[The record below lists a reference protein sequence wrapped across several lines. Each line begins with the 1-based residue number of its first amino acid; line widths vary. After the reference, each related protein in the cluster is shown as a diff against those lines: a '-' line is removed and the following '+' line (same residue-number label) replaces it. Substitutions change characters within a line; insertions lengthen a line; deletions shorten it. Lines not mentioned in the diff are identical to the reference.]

1 VVVFAD
7 GKWLKETSSI
17 WEVLNGDKG
26 TLSEV
31 DELGGGVS
39 SHVRLLLVLEVL
51 AQFLIDILS
60 GYAGLLWISFHTFI
74 KLWLHL

>member
-26 TLSEV
+26 ALSEV

-39 SHVRLLLVLEVL
+39 SHV
-51 AQFLIDILS
+51 
-60 GYAGLLWISFHTFI
+60 SFI
-74 KLWLHL
+74 PSA

>member
-1 VVVFAD
+1 MVVFAD

-26 TLSEV
+26 ALSEV

-39 SHVRLLLVLEVL
+39 SHV
-51 AQFLIDILS
+51 
-60 GYAGLLWISFHTFI
+60 SFI
-74 KLWLHL
+74 PSA